1 MTDPIRLQSEP
12 NPPSGAITAEGLLN
26 TMGRPKKLSAT
37 EMLIRESLQNSWDAG
52 GIEGVQPHYAVR
64 LFTPAP
70 EQMEAYRQFFTDR
83 PTGESCPVRR
93 GLDHFFSAE
102 SPVLM
107 EISDRGTV
115 GLGGPTRADGDDAG
129 DFANFLRNIGKPRDV
144 EQGGGTY
151 GFGKSSFYLMSGPQL
166 LVVDTL
172 TNFEGRE
179 QRRLLAHAAGESF
192 NHEGRHYTGRHW
204 WGVPSTEIP
213 DFVDPALDG
222 DAAAIAQSLGFS
234 TRETGATGTSLML
247 LDPRLDDL
255 ADLMGGPAA
264 GGLTD
269 EVRRRIGFRLQEM
282 LLWWCWPKLV
292 RDVDGRA
299 PMRITIDCF
308 GEDFSP
314 PDPDSVPQL
323 CGFAESLR
331 RTRQQLPE
339 DAVGPQKPMT
349 ISGYLFVSERKVG
362 ALTPYRQWRSVLG
375 NSALIPDAMA
385 HIALLRPAELVVRYE
400 EGSVA
405 EVDGT
410 EWTGVFRCS
419 DEPEIE
425 QAFALSEPPAHDDWE
440 TSQRLSW
447 VQTRIVKAALNRLKD
462 ERLDRTRQNRPEQTG
477 STEGDSVA
485 SLSRRIGAALIG
497 LGRGGAGAEPR
508 NPRKPG
514 TRKRKLRLS
523 QPIPCGTRIE
533 DGLVLTSF
541 ELTLRG
547 DSASHAKVSIRPT
560 IQADVS
566 STDESAPNGLKP
578 AVTAIEVAGEAVDVS
593 DSLVIPGSAAGTL
606 IRVDVSMPDY
616 VAIGL
621 DISCEEIPAEVDA

>member
-1 MTDPIRLQSEP
+1 MKHPIHLQSEP
-12 NPPSGAITAEGLLN
+12 NPPSGTITAEGLLN
-26 TMGRPKKLSAT
+26 TMGRPKLSAT

-52 GIEGVQPHYAVR
+52 RIEGVQPHFAIR
-64 LFTPAP
+64 IFTPAQ
-70 EQMEAYRQFFTDR
+70 EQMEAYGKFFSDR
-83 PTGESCPVRR
+83 PTGETCPVRR
-93 GLDHFFSAE
+93 GLDHFFSAKA
-102 SPVLM
+102 PVLM

-172 TNFEGRE
+172 TDFEGRE

-213 DFVDPALDG
+213 DFVDPALD
-222 DAAAIAQSLGFS
+222 DAAAELANALGFS
-234 TRETGATGTSLML
+234 SREAGATGTSLML

-255 ADLMGGPAA
+255 ADLQNGPTEC
-264 GGLTD
+264 LSD
-269 EVRRRIGFRLQEM
+269 ELRRRIGFRLQEM

-292 RDVDGRA
+292 RNDNGVA

-308 GEDFSP
+308 GMDFSP

-323 CGFAESLR
+323 FGFAEALR
-331 RTRQQLPE
+331 QVRKKRDEDSVRSIRPE
-339 DAVGPQKPMT
+339 KL
-349 ISGYLFVSERKVG
+349 SGHLFISERKLG
-362 ALTPYRQWRSVLG
+362 ALVPDQRWKRVLG
-375 NSALIPDAMA
+375 EEALIPEAMS
-385 HIALLRPAELVVRYE
+385 HVALLRPADLVVRYE
-400 EGSVA
+400 SGRVN
-405 EVDGT
+405 EVYEN

-419 DEPEIE
+419 EEPEIE
-425 QAFALSEPPAHDDWE
+425 EAFALSEPPAHDDWE
-440 TSQRLSW
+440 PSQRL
-447 VQTRIVKAALNRLKD
+447 TRTQKVIVNTALKRLRFEKQK
-462 ERLDRTRQNRPEQTG
+462 RSGRNKPEPAS
-477 STEGDSVA
+477 STEVNSVA
-485 SLSRRIGAALIG
+485 TLSRRIGAALIG
-497 LGRGGAGAEPR
+497 LGRGGPGAEPR
-508 NPRKPG
+508 PPREPS

-523 QPIPCGTRIE
+523 RPAPCGTRIE

-547 DSASHAKVSIRPT
+547 DSAPKAKVGIRPL

-566 STDESAPNGLKP
+566 STEESAPNGLKP
-578 AVTAIEVAGEAVDVS
+578 VVTAVAVAGEVVNVS
-593 DSLVIPGSAAGTL
+593 DSLVIPSSAAGTL
-606 IRVDVSMPDY
+606 IRVDVTMPDY

-621 DISCEEIPAEVDA
+621 ETSCEEIPVEVDA

>member
-1 MTDPIRLQSEP
+1 MTHPIRLQSEP
-12 NPPSGAITAEGLLN
+12 NPPSGTITAEGLLN
-26 TMGRPKKLSAT
+26 TMGRPKLSAT

-52 GIEGVQPHYAVR
+52 RIEGAQPHYAIR
-64 LFTPAP
+64 LFTPSP
-70 EQMEAYRQFFTDR
+70 EQMEAYRHFFTDR
-83 PTGESCPVRR
+83 PTGETCPVRG
-93 GLDHFFSAE
+93 GLDHFFSSE

-166 LVVDTL
+166 LIVDTL
-172 TNFEGRE
+172 TKVGDRE

-204 WGVPSTEIP
+204 WGVPSAEIP
-213 DFVDPALDG
+213 DFVDPTLDG
-222 DAAAIAQSLGFS
+222 AAAEIAHALGFS
-234 TRETGATGTSLML
+234 SRDPGVTGTSLML

-255 ADLMGGPAA
+255 ADLQAASA
-264 GGLTD
+264 GGLTS
-269 EVRRRIGFRLQEM
+269 ELRRRIGFRLQEM

-292 RDVDGRA
+292 RDVDGVA
-299 PMRITIDCF
+299 PMRITLDCF
-308 GEDFSP
+308 GEDLSP

-323 CGFAESLR
+323 FGFAEALR

-339 DAVGPQKPMT
+339 DAVGPQRPRKT
-349 ISGYLFVSERKVG
+349 SGFLFVSERKVG
-362 ALTPYRQWRSVLG
+362 ALSPDRHWRSVLG
-375 NSALIPDAMA
+375 ETALIPDSIA

-400 EGSVA
+400 VGTVN
-405 EVDGT
+405 EVEGT

-419 DEPEIE
+419 DDPEIE

-462 ERLDRTRQNRPEQTG
+462 ERLNRTRQNRPEQTG

-508 NPRKPG
+508 PPRKPG
-514 TRKRKLRLS
+514 TRRRKLRLS
-523 QPIPCGTRIE
+523 KPIPCGTRIE
-533 DGLVLTSF
+533 DGRVLTSF

-547 DSASHAKVSIRPT
+547 DSAPQAKVSIRPL
-560 IQADVS
+560 IQADVN
-566 STDESAPNGLKP
+566 STEESAPNGLKP
-578 AVTAIEVAGEAVDVS
+578 AVTAIEVAGEAVNVT
-593 DSLVIPGSAAGTL
+593 DSLVITGSAAGTL
-606 IRVDVSMPDY
+606 IRVDVTMPDY
-616 VAIGL
+616 VAIAL
-621 DISCEEIPAEVDA
+621 DTSCEEIPEEVVS

>member
-1 MTDPIRLQSEP
+1 MTCPIRLQSEP
-12 NPPSGAITAEGLLN
+12 NPPLGTITAEGLLN
-26 TMGRPKKLSAT
+26 TMGRPKLSAT

-52 GIEGVQPHYAVR
+52 RISGVQPHYAIR

-70 EQMEAYRQFFTDR
+70 EQMEAYRHFFTDR
-83 PTGESCPVRR
+83 PTGVTCPVRG
-93 GLDHFFSAE
+93 GLDRFCSSE
-102 SPVLM
+102 SPILM

-144 EQGGGTY
+144 DQGGGTY

-166 LVVDTL
+166 LIVDTL
-172 TNFEGRE
+172 TKDGDRE
-179 QRRLLAHAAGESF
+179 ERRLLAHAAGASF
-192 NHEGRHYTGRHW
+192 NHQGRHYTGRHW
-204 WGVPSTEIP
+204 WGVSSTEIS
-213 DFVDPALDG
+213 DFVDPALDA
-222 DAAAIAQSLGFS
+222 DAAAIAHSLGFS
-234 TRETGATGTSLML
+234 TREEGATGTSLML

-255 ADLMGGPAA
+255 ADLQGGSAA
-264 GGLTD
+264 GLTG
-269 EVRRRIGFRLQEM
+269 ELRRRIGFRLQEM

-292 RDVDGRA
+292 RDADGVA

-323 CGFAESLR
+323 FGFSEALR
-331 RTRQQLPE
+331 RAGQKRDE
-339 DAVGPQKPMT
+339 DAVSSRSPKKL
-349 ISGYLFVSERKVG
+349 SGHLVIADRKRG
-362 ALTPYRQWRSVLG
+362 ALIPDLRWRRVLG
-375 NSALIPDAMA
+375 DEALIPDAMA

-400 EGSVA
+400 AGHMNEL
-405 EVDGT
+405 VDS

-425 QAFALSEPPAHDDWE
+425 EAFALSEPPAHDDWE
-440 TSQRLSW
+440 PSQRL
-447 VQTRIVKAALNRLKD
+447 TRTQKVIVNAALKRLKF
-462 ERLDRTRQNRPEQTG
+462 EKHKRSGRNRPEPAG

-485 SLSRRIGAALIG
+485 TLSRRIGAALIG

-508 NPRKPG
+508 TPRKPA

-523 QPIPCGTRIE
+523 KPIPCGTRIE
-533 DGLVLTSF
+533 DGRMLTKF

-547 DSASHAKVSIRPT
+547 DSAPQARVSIRPS

-566 STDESAPNGLKP
+566 STEESAPNGLKP
-578 AVTAIEVAGEAVDVS
+578 AVTAIEVAGEAVNVS
-593 DSLVIPGSAAGTL
+593 DSLVIPCSAAGTL
-606 IRVDVSMPDY
+606 IRVDVTIPDY

-621 DISCEEIPAEVDA
+621 DTSCEEIPEEVVA